1 MALILNF
8 LAVWVGAVITYTL
21 SRDYKQ
27 GAVRSS
33 ALVGAVIGFIYLA
46 FPNLFASAIAKDIP
60 YVMFGGSFIGMV
72 SSEKH
77 IHKMSIFLSV
87 LIFTLLYSLKS
98 QEFNGLGGL
107 LGITALISIIAS
119 VGVFI
124 VLDKL
129 KK

>member
-1 MALILNF
+1 MALVLNF
-8 LAVWVGAVITYTL
+8 LAVFIGAVVTYTL
-21 SRDYKQ
+21 SIDYKQ

-33 ALVGAVIGFIYLA
+33 ALVGVVIGSCYLF
-46 FPNLFASAIAKDIP
+46 FPDLFAPPFAKDIP

-72 SSEKH
+72 SAEKH
-77 IHKMSIFLSV
+77 IHKMSILVAV

-107 LGITALISIIAS
+107 LGITALISLIAS

-124 VLDKL
+124 VIDKL